1 VSGNCGKFKVVAT
14 DTHLFPLREE
24 LEVLGTLD
32 CTVVSAVCKSEDET
46 IAACRDAHVVLDTS
60 AKITRKV
67 IGELTEAL
75 AICRYG
81 VGVDTVDIPAATEH
95 GIIVANVPDFCF
107 DEVAD
112 TAMSLILSVPRK
124 VHRLNAL
131 VHQGV
136 WNKEVARPVHKFR
149 GATLGLFAFG
159 NIARNVCRKAAAF
172 GFRILACDPYLT
184 SERVRGYPVTLVD
197 FETLLR
203 ESDLIS
209 VHAPLTDETRHQ
221 FNEAA
226 FRRMKKSAFFFNLG
240 RGPIHDQPALTRA
253 LAEGWIAGAG
263 LDVLEKEPPDPT
275 DPILKLDN
283 VVFTPHYASYTEE
296 AYQELQRKTGEN
308 AAAVLRG
315 QFPKYL
321 VNPEVKATAR
331 LLARNPR

>member
-1 VSGNCGKFKVVAT
+1 VSGNRGKFKVVAT